1 MKDFMQ
7 KKLDNKG
14 FTIVEVLIVLAI
26 AGAVLAG
33 ILIAVPALQRN
44 SRNIRAKQ
52 AANTLV
58 AAISDNE
65 AANNGSAPVATSAT
79 NVLTMTGTGSPV
91 VTTTASVAGVKVVT
105 QATAPSATVGTVYVV
120 TSATCSNGAT
130 TIGASSTQFSVSY
143 AIEASGGTT
152 MGCVQG

>member
-1 MKDFMQ
+1 MQ

-44 SRNIRAKQ
+44 SRNTQAKQ

-58 AAISDNE
+58 AAIADNE
-65 AANNGSAPVATSAT
+65 AANNGSAPTATST
-79 NVLTMTGTGSPV
+79 GNTLSMKGTGWPIVS
-91 VTTTASVAGVKVVT
+91 TTASVAGVQVVT
-105 QATAPSATVGTVYVV
+105 QATAPTAKVGTVYVIP
-120 TSATCSNGAT
+120 SATCSNGT
-130 TIGASSTQFSVSY
+130 TAVITSSPQFSVSY
-143 AIEASGGTT
+143 ATEASGATT